1 MRQAEMTLESIQES
15 LQQVKL
21 HSVDTKISKD
31 KQMAVTIRT
40 VEGRSSK
47 ESSRQYSL
55 EEEFLLSAR
64 YPR

>member
-1 MRQAEMTLESIQES
+1 MTLESIQES

-21 HSVDTKISKD
+21 HGVDTKISKD
-31 KQMAVTIRT
+31 KQTAVAFPT

-47 ESSRQYSL
+47 ESRRQYSL